1 MAFFKSTCFSLVLL
15 AMVILALATS
25 SRVEG
30 SSFTA
35 YGGPGCSGNSEVLN
49 LCGCSDIGDFT
60 SGYEFSYTGQ
70 TAALYNQPGCEG
82 VAQSRFG
89 SSASGCTPFGWQ
101 SIFIQC

>member
-1 MAFFKSTCFSLVLL
+1 
-15 AMVILALATS
+15 MVILALATT

-35 YGGPGCSGNSEVLN
+35 YSGPGCSGNSEQLN
-49 LCGCSDIGDFT
+49 LCGCSNIGDFR

-70 TAALYNQPGCEG
+70 TAAVYNQLGCDG
-82 VAQSRFG
+82 VAHTRFS